1 MRASTLAL
9 ALVVLA
15 CRADRDRPA
24 VAVARIGLD
33 PIAGCENLAR
43 ALRDRA
49 IADMERVLD
58 ANLAAALEGRCWDYA
73 YGQPPVAPGTAAP
86 EGDAGGGARDWSD
99 TNVQVAGVDEPDLV
113 KTDGNLVYALG
124 DGRVQI
130 LDAWPA
136 AETRRIA
143 VVQVEGTPK
152 GLLLHEGRLLVFS
165 SVPRPAE
172 GPAPGA
178 PAWPTWP
185 AGGDCT
191 YGYDCVPSGDG
202 NASKLT
208 LLDVSEPAHPR
219 VLREVTF
226 NGSYLAA
233 RRIGA
238 SVHAVVA
245 LPERIVP
252 GLELWPSS
260 GYCDGTGEDGTRA
273 AFERLRRE
281 NRARI
286 EEADLGGW
294 VPSARDVRHG
304 AEGDVV
310 DADVLGGCPG
320 FYASAEGEG
329 AGFVSIASLSS
340 AGDGPLS
347 VTTALGRPGFVYAG
361 PDALY
366 LASPHAWR
374 GGGSWFWAEPET
386 SPEATTVHA
395 FRLADAPSPRSE
407 YAGSGLVEGRV
418 LSSFSLDEHG
428 GALRI
433 ATTTG
438 HLPDPATRSAVTVL
452 RDTGGRLEE
461 VGRVDGIAPGEDIR
475 AVRFDGARGF
485 VVTFKKTDPLFVLD
499 LAEPAAPAI
508 AGELK
513 VPGFSTYLHLV
524 DPGHLLT
531 LGFDAADQGD
541 FAWFTGFQLQLF
553 DVADPAAP
561 ALAYRELIGTRG
573 STSEAAT
580 DHLAFNYFAPRS
592 LLALPMVIC
601 EGGDASGGYG
611 ATMTF
616 SGLMVYRVR
625 PDEGFTYL
633 GGVAHAE
640 PETPGTYGDGC
651 WTWWT
656 DASTPV
662 KRSIFLEDW
671 VLSFTE
677 RELRVQDTRA
687 LGADLAR
694 VDFTAP

>member
-1 MRASTLAL
+1 
-9 ALVVLA
+9 
-15 CRADRDRPA
+15 
-24 VAVARIGLD
+24 
-33 PIAGCENLAR
+33 
-43 ALRDRA
+43 
-49 IADMERVLD
+49 
-58 ANLAAALEGRCWDYA
+58 
-73 YGQPPVAPGTAAP
+73 
-86 EGDAGGGARDWSD
+86 
-99 TNVQVAGVDEPDLV
+99 
-113 KTDGNLVYALG
+113 
-124 DGRVQI
+124 
-130 LDAWPA
+130 
-136 AETRRIA
+136 
-143 VVQVEGTPK
+143 
-152 GLLLHEGRLLVFS
+152 
-165 SVPRPAE
+165 
-172 GPAPGA
+172 
-178 PAWPTWP
+178 
-185 AGGDCT
+185 
-191 YGYDCVPSGDG
+191 
-202 NASKLT
+202 
-208 LLDVSEPAHPR
+208 
-219 VLREVTF
+219 
-226 NGSYLAA
+226 
-233 RRIGA
+233 
-238 SVHAVVA
+238 
-245 LPERIVP
+245 
-252 GLELWPSS
+252 
-260 GYCDGTGEDGTRA
+260 
-273 AFERLRRE
+273 
-281 NRARI
+281 
-286 EEADLGGW
+286 
-294 VPSARDVRHG
+294 
-304 AEGDVV
+304 
-310 DADVLGGCPG
+310 
-320 FYASAEGEG
+320 
-329 AGFVSIASLSS
+329 
-340 AGDGPLS
+340 
-347 VTTALGRPGFVYAG
+347 
-361 PDALY
+361 
-366 LASPHAWR
+366 
-374 GGGSWFWAEPET
+374 
-386 SPEATTVHA
+386 
-395 FRLADAPSPRSE
+395 
-407 YAGSGLVEGRV
+407 
-418 LSSFSLDEHG
+418 
-428 GALRI
+428 
-433 ATTTG
+433 
-438 HLPDPATRSAVTVL
+438 VTVL

-499 LAEPAAPAI
+499 LAEPAAPTI

-640 PETPGTYGDGC
+640 PEPPGTYGDGC

-687 LGADLAR
+687 LGTDVAR
-694 VDFTAP
+694 VDFTAQ